1 MKKILVGLFVV
12 YLLLLTVGCGLNR
25 EEFIFENVYMLLTGI
40 EFWSIITEAKT
51 CVKKEAQ
58 TIIN

>member
-40 EFWSIITEAKT
+40 EF
-51 CVKKEAQ
+51 
-58 TIIN
+58 